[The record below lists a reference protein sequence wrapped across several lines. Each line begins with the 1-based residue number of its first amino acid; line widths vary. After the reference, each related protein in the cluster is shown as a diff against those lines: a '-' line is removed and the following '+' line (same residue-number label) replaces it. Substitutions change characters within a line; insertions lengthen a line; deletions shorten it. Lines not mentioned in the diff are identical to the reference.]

1 MSPLSNNQLE
11 TIIKRLSFAK
21 IELHDLLDF
30 QDTTYQIYQEDR
42 LKRRNIERIIENL
55 FNSASDIA
63 KVILAGENVE
73 IPETY
78 REAFLTLGR
87 LAYITQANASQMAEF
102 SRLRNVLAHQYL
114 DIRWEVI
121 KDFLKTGIPVIT
133 CYLDSIEKFISVS
146 KK

>member
-21 IELHDLLDF
+21 IELHDLQDF
-30 QDTTYQIYQEDR
+30 QDLSYQIYQEDR

-63 KVILAGENVE
+63 KVILASENVD

-78 REAFLTLGR
+78 REAFLILGK
-87 LAYITQANASQMAEF
+87 LAFITPENASQMAEF

-121 KDFLKTGIPVIT
+121 KEFLKTGIPVIT
-133 CYLDSIEKFISVS
+133 SYFDSIEIFIDDSR
-146 KK
+146 K